1 MNGGLRIREIKLVE
15 IYIGIVNEGQ
25 ILASHDQLKSVL

>member
-1 MNGGLRIREIKLVE
+1 MCERGLRIGEIKVD
-15 IYIGIVNEGQ
+15 IGTVNEGQ